1 MTKDNFVVDKF
12 KNLNLT
18 TKWMAV
24 GASVAAVLLLLAGVN
39 YSGMLAHKSPAETNQ
54 DSKLATTA
62 KPKPIEAVT
71 ALGRLEPLGEVIK
84 VSAPSSQAGSST
96 IERLMVKEGD
106 KVKIGQPI
114 AVLDNRQRL
123 EAGLSKAQ
131 EDVKVAAANLAKTKA
146 GAKQGEIAA
155 QRAEISRWESQL
167 KGDKANYIATKA
179 KLEGQ
184 LKWEPAAQAAKIQS
198 LQAQLNGEKPTQAA
212 TVRRIESQVRNAEV
226 DYKRY
231 QQLYAEQ
238 AIEATKLD
246 AKRLEVETAQQQLA
260 EAKSKY
266 NQTIAT
272 LDRQIIENQATKN
285 KLQTSAIQQLAEA
298 KANYDRTLAT
308 GTQQILAAKATLNKI
323 SEVRSV
329 DVQGSNAELDRAQAA
344 VRQAQAELALAYV
357 RAPIAGEIL
366 KIKTRAGE
374 VPASGAGIVEMGQ
387 TSQMVAVAEIYESD
401 ISRVRVGQTASI
413 SSESG
418 AFNRSVSGKVTSIGL
433 QIGKKDVLS
442 TDPAADADSR
452 TVEVKIAI
460 DPNDSQIIKTLTNSK
475 VAVKISTQ

>member
-1 MTKDNFVVDKF
+1 MTEDNFVVDKF
-12 KNLNLT
+12 KNLNPT
-18 TKWMAV
+18 TRWIAL
-24 GASVAAVLLLLAGVN
+24 GASVAAILLLIAGVN
-39 YSGMLAHKSPAETNQ
+39 YAGMVAQKSPAATNQ
-54 DSKLATTA
+54 EGKAITP

-84 VSAPSSQAGSST
+84 VSAPSSQLGSST

-106 KVKIGQPI
+106 QVKIGQPI
-114 AVLDNRQRL
+114 AILDSRQRL
-123 EAGLSKAQ
+123 EAALAKAQ

-155 QRAEISRWESQL
+155 QKAEISRWESQL
-167 KGDKANYIATKA
+167 KGDGATYVATKA
-179 KLEGQ
+179 RLVAQ
-184 LKWEPAAQAAKIQS
+184 LKWEPAAQVGKIQA
-198 LQAQLNGEKPTQAA
+198 LKAQLAGEKPTQAA
-212 TVRRIESQVRNAEV
+212 TVRRIESQARNAEV

-231 QQLYAEQ
+231 QQLYADR

-246 AKRLEVETAQQQLA
+246 AKRLEFETAQQQLA

-272 LDRQIIENQATKN
+272 LNQQIIENQATKN
-285 KLQTSAIQQLAEA
+285 KLQTSAVQQLAEA

-308 GTQQILAAKATLNKI
+308 STQQILAAKATLNKI

-329 DVQGSNAELDRAQAA
+329 DVQGSTAELARAQAA
-344 VRQAQAELALAYV
+344 ARQAQAELALAYV
-357 RAPIAGEIL
+357 RAPVAGEIL
-366 KIKTRAGE
+366 KIRTRAGE
-374 VPASGAGIVEMGQ
+374 IPASGTGIVDLGQ

-401 ISRVRVGQTASI
+401 IARVRVGQTAI
-413 SSESG
+413 VSSESG
-418 AFNRSVSGKVTSIGL
+418 AFSRSVSGKVTSIGL

-442 TDPAADADSR
+442 TDPAADTDSR

-460 DPNDSQIIKTLTNSK
+460 DPTDSQIIKTLTNSK

>member
-1 MTKDNFVVDKF
+1 MTEDNFVVDKF
-12 KNLNLT
+12 KNLNPT
-18 TKWMAV
+18 TRWIAL
-24 GASVAAVLLLLAGVN
+24 GASVAAILLLLAGVN
-39 YSGMLAHKSPAETNQ
+39 YAGMVAQKSPA
-54 DSKLATTA
+54 ATTQDGKA
-62 KPKPIEAVT
+62 ITPKPKPIEAVT

-84 VSAPSSQAGSST
+84 VSAPSSQLGSST

-106 KVKIGQPI
+106 QVKIGQSI

-123 EAGLSKAQ
+123 EAALAKAQ

-155 QRAEISRWESQL
+155 QKAEISRWESQL
-167 KGDKANYIATKA
+167 KGDGATYVATKA
-179 KLEGQ
+179 RLVAQ
-184 LKWEPAAQAAKIQS
+184 LKWEPAAQIGKIQA
-198 LQAQLNGEKPTQAA
+198 LQAQLAGEKPTQAA

-231 QQLYAEQ
+231 QQLYADR

-246 AKRLEVETAQQQLA
+246 AKRLEFETAQQQLA

-272 LDRQIIENQATKN
+272 LNQQIIENQATKN
-285 KLQTSAIQQLAEA
+285 KLQTSAVQQLAEA

-308 GTQQILAAKATLNKI
+308 STQQILAAKATLNKI

-329 DVQGSNAELDRAQAA
+329 DVQGSTAELARAQASA
-344 VRQAQAELALAYV
+344 RQAQAELALAYV

-374 VPASGAGIVEMGQ
+374 IPVSGTGIVEMGQ

-401 ISRVRVGQTASI
+401 IARVRVGQTASI

-418 AFNRSVSGKVTSIGL
+418 AFNRSVSGKVTFIGL

-460 DPNDSQIIKTLTNSK
+460 DPTDSQIIKTLTNSK
-475 VAVKISTQ
+475 VAVKISTK